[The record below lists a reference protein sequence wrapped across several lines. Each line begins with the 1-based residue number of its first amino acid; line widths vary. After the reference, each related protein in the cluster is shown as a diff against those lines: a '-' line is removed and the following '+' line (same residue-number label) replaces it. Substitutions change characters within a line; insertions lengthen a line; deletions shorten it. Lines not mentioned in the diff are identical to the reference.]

1 MILLNYIT
9 PSELAKKL
17 KISRQRL
24 NVLINQNRLQP
35 PPERIGRFYFVFK
48 NAKIVKKWNKKN

>member
-9 PSELAKKL
+9 PTAFAKKL

-24 NVLINQNRLQP
+24 NVLIKQKRVQP

-48 NAKIVKKWNKKN
+48 NAKIVKKCNNI

>member
-24 NVLINQNRLQP
+24 NVLINQKRVQP

-48 NAKIVKKWNKKN
+48 NAKIVKKWNKNN

>member
-24 NVLINQNRLQP
+24 NVFINQNRLQP

-48 NAKIVKKWNKKN
+48 NAKIVKKWNKNN